1 MKSLSDENI
10 HLRALEPE
18 DLHFLFTIENDES
31 FWEVSSTQT
40 PFSRFILEQYIA
52 NSHQDIF
59 EAKQLRLIIEDNNT
73 KKSLGIID
81 LFDYSPQHKRAGIG
95 ILIIDSEQNKGFASQ
110 ALKLLID
117 YSFEQL
123 DLHQLFANITSENV
137 KSINL
142 FKKFQFKKIGVKKE
156 WIYSKGIFKDEIL
169 FQLINKNEN

>member
-1 MKSLSDENI
+1 MKILSDENI

-18 DLHFLFTIENDES
+18 DLNFLFTIENDES

-73 KKSLGIID
+73 KKNVGIID

-95 ILIIDSEQNKGFASQ
+95 ILIIESEQNKGFASQ

-117 YSFEQL
+117 YSFELL
-123 DLHQLFANITSENV
+123 DLHQLFANISSEND
-137 KSINL
+137 KSLKL
-142 FKKFQFKKIGVKKE
+142 FKKHHFEKIGVKKE
-156 WIYSKGIFKDEIL
+156 WIYSKGVFKDEVL
-169 FQLINKNEN
+169 LQLINK